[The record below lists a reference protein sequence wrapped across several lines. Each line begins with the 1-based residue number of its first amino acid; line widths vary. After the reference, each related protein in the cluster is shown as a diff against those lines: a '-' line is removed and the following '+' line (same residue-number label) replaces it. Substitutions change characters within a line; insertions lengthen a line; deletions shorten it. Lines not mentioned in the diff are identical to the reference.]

1 MQQTNFFSFSFLK
14 ERKKNIFSTK
24 IEKNGNFHKILS
36 LANDVN
42 NFMRPRGHEAEN
54 ELMTEF
60 FMEFVIAFFLVSQ
73 KMIAIEV
80 IKLWFIK
87 LIIEEGAE
95 GDCAV
100 NRHFLQGIFLKR
112 KIRICK
118 FKGGS
123 MKFYSPHNNNFHKI
137 IPSPRLYA
145 YSINKY
151 E

>member
-1 MQQTNFFSFSFLK
+1 MG
-14 ERKKNIFSTK
+14 KNKLTLCSRQISSVFHSQKREKIIFSTK

-80 IKLWFIK
+80 IKL
-87 LIIEEGAE
+87 
-95 GDCAV
+95 
-100 NRHFLQGIFLKR
+100 
-112 KIRICK
+112 
-118 FKGGS
+118 
-123 MKFYSPHNNNFHKI
+123 
-137 IPSPRLYA
+137 
-145 YSINKY
+145 
-151 E
+151 